1 MASRRIGSSP
11 PRLFVAVALIAA
23 VLVPAAAAHA
33 AVKAPPRPPPQP
45 QKLWN
50 AYPLGSGGPQ
60 SPSRSSGRT
69 KPPAGASHRSNGS
82 GQGPSRLLLW
92 IALGCF
98 GASLVAFAVAW
109 RETAP
114 VRRVRRGLI
123 TGGELLAAFGADL
136 VSRLQRLRIASAE
149 RLALAAH
156 GPDVT
161 WREVRGLRLAGAR
174 LARTSNQVL
183 SKPPQPPAESDEFS
197 PDDYDAAREQAVLK
211 RKLAGAPSEE
221 VRRLRAKNGG
231 VTNGRDKQW
240 ETGVL
245 RAKLADPREATCRI
259 VWWRDSVKS
268 QFHATGHT
276 PEGQERL
283 VLNSPSFRWTESTP
297 PPQELPEIARAH
309 EVLLAELEATGWS
322 AFRTGD
328 HWYEREFQRRSTPA
342 ARLAQKGER

>member
-11 PRLFVAVALIAA
+11 PRLFAAVALIAA
-23 VLVPAAAAHA
+23 VLAPAAAAHA
-33 AVKAPPRPPPQP
+33 AVKAPPPRPQP

-50 AYPLGSGGPQ
+50 AYPLESGGPQ
-60 SPSRSSGRT
+60 SPPRSSGRT
-69 KPPAGASHRSNGS
+69 KPPVGASRSSNGS

-109 RETAP
+109 RESAP

-123 TGGELLAAFGADL
+123 TAGELLAAFGADL

-156 GPDVT
+156 GQGVT
-161 WREVRGLRLAGAR
+161 WREVRGLRLPGAWS
-174 LARTSNQVL
+174 ARTSNQAL
-183 SKPPQPPAESDEFS
+183 NRPTPPPAEPDEFS

-231 VTNGRDKQW
+231 VTNGRDKHW

-245 RAKLADPREATCRI
+245 RAKLADPREARCRI
-259 VWWRDSVKS
+259 VWWRGSVNS
-268 QFHATGHT
+268 QFHATVHT
-276 PEGQERL
+276 PEGEERL

-297 PPQELPEIARAH
+297 PPQDLPEIARAH
-309 EVLLAELEATGWS
+309 EVLLAELEAAGWS
-322 AFRTGD
+322 AFHTGD
-328 HWYEREFQRRSTPA
+328 HWYELEFQRRSTPA

>member
-11 PRLFVAVALIAA
+11 PRLIVAVALIAA
-23 VLVPAAAAHA
+23 VLAPAAAAHA
-33 AVKAPPRPPPQP
+33 AVKAPPPRPQP

-50 AYPLGSGGPQ
+50 AYPLESGGPQ
-60 SPSRSSGRT
+60 SAPRSSGRT
-69 KPPAGASHRSNGS
+69 KPPVGASRSSNGS

-123 TGGELLAAFGADL
+123 TVGELLEAFGADL

-149 RLALAAH
+149 RLVLAAR
-156 GPDVT
+156 GPGVT
-161 WREVRGLRLAGAR
+161 WHEVRGLRLPGAR

-183 SKPPQPPAESDEFS
+183 SEPPPPPAESDEFS

-245 RAKLADPREATCRI
+245 RAKLADPPEATCRI
-259 VWWRDSVKS
+259 VWSRGSVDSR
-268 QFHATGHT
+268 FHATVHT

-283 VLNSPSFRWTESTP
+283 VLSSPSFRWTESTP

-309 EVLLAELEATGWS
+309 EVLLAELEAAGWS
-322 AFRTGD
+322 AFHTGD
-328 HWYEREFQRRSTPA
+328 HWYELEFQRRSTPA